1 MSGCAESE
9 SDGNG
14 GDGGDDDDDGVKFA
28 DMVAET

>member
-14 GDGGDDDDDGVKFA
+14 GDGGDDDEDGVKFA